1 MIYEAACHYYTT
13 NINDMNVWEFSLID
27 LAFDS
32 LFSQVFVD
40 LVSDRPLI
48 ISFNS
53 QFFLDLVSL
62 STASVN
68 YVFLHLPQLG

>member
-40 LVSDRPLI
+40 LVSDRLLI

-53 QFFLDLVSL
+53 QFFPDLVSL